1 MPALHLKIDL
11 HTHSTYSDGLA
22 RPQDILEGAR
32 EKGLDGLA
40 ITDHHTL
47 DGYFSVRDMEGDLLI
62 IPGFEVETEAGHI
75 LVWVLRNF
83 RHASR
88 V

>member
-22 RPQDILEGAR
+22 RPEYILEGAR

-47 DGYFSVRDMEGDLLI
+47 DNQMGVAFQ
-62 IPGFEVETEAGHI
+62 
-75 LVWVLRNF
+75 
-83 RHASR
+83 
-88 V
+88 